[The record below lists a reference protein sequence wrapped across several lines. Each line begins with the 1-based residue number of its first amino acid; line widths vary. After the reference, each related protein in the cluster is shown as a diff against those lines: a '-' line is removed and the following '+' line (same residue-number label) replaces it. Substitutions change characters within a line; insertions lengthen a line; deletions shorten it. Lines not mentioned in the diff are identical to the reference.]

1 MMPITNDFIVEL
13 GTEELP
19 PLSLEKLSKAFHD
32 NLLSLIDEAGL
43 VHKKSFYYATPRRL
57 AVVIDQ
63 LAESQANKQINRQG
77 PAVASA
83 FDKDGNP
90 SSAAI
95 GFAKSC
101 GVTVNELNRVDTPK
115 GERLSYQI
123 NEQGKPAVDLLPE
136 LVQKALTKLP
146 IAKAMRWGDFNHSF
160 IRPVKWLLMLQ
171 GEKII
176 PCSLYNCDAS
186 NLTRGH
192 RFMSQGEITIPQAKD
207 YLVILEENF
216 VIADF
221 NKRRTIINQQVL
233 DIADDLNAKAII
245 DSDLLNEVT
254 ALVEWPVALAGDFET
269 EFLSVPQEALI
280 STMASNQKYFHLED
294 NNHNLLPKFITVAN
308 VVSSNS
314 SVIVK
319 GNEKVIRPRLA
330 DAKFF
335 YEQDCK
341 HSLLSKTTRLS
352 KVIFQKDLGT
362 VLDKTLRIQTLACSL
377 ASQQGIDTKNIST
390 ASLICKSD
398 LLTDMVGEFPSLQGI
413 MGSYYATND
422 GQNDEVAAAMNEIY
436 MPRYAGDKLPSTET
450 GLYLALAD
458 RLDTLTGIFAAGLIP
473 TGNKDPF
480 ALRRATLGIL
490 RLIIENHLPFDINNL
505 IDLAAK
511 NFTTIIIS
519 NDCKDL
525 ITDFFNGRLKAMYL
539 DKGFSS
545 TVIQAVQV
553 LNLSSPLDID
563 LRIKAVNIF
572 NSIEQA
578 ESLAE
583 VNKRVAN
590 ILSKNTAGYDINN
603 IIPSLLINESE
614 KNLYTAM
621 NELGIDVND
630 LCHENKYSE
639 ALTLLASLKP
649 SIDSFFDTVM
659 VMDDDLKLRQNR
671 LALLNQLRCLFMAI
685 ADISCLQK

>member
-1 MMPITNDFIVEL
+1 MSNTNDFIVEL

-19 PLSLEKLSKAFHD
+19 PLSLEKLSRAFHD

-43 VHKKSFYYATPRRL
+43 THQKSYYYASPRRL
-57 AVVIDQ
+57 AVIIDD
-63 LAESQANKQINRQG
+63 LAEAQENKTINRQG
-77 PAVASA
+77 PAVQSA

-90 SSAAI
+90 SPAAI

-101 GVTVNELNRVDTPK
+101 GVNVDDLNQIETPK
-115 GERLSYQI
+115 GNRLAFEI
-123 NEQGKPAVDLLPE
+123 NEQGKPAKELLPA

-146 IAKAMRWGDFNHSF
+146 IAKAMRWGNSEHSF

-171 GEKII
+171 GEKVI

-186 NLTRGH
+186 DQTRGH
-192 RFMSQGEITIPQAKD
+192 RFMSKGNITIPCAKE
-207 YLVILEENF
+207 YLPLLESHF

-221 NKRRTIINQQVL
+221 NKRKVIIEQQIL
-233 DIADDLNAKAII
+233 ELASGLSANAVITPE
-245 DSDLLNEVT
+245 LLNEVT
-254 ALVEWPVALAGDFET
+254 ALVEWPVALAGDFEA

-280 STMASNQKYFHLED
+280 STMATNQKYFHLED
-294 NNHNLLPKFITVAN
+294 DNQKLLAKFITVAN
-308 VVSSNS
+308 VASSNPK
-314 SVIVK
+314 IIIK

-335 YEQDCK
+335 YEQDRK
-341 HSLLSKTTRLS
+341 HSLLSRTPKLGN
-352 KVIFQKDLGT
+352 VIFQKDLGS
-362 VLDKTLRIQTLACSL
+362 VLDKTLRIQKLATSIASL
-377 ASQQGIDTKNIST
+377 SGIDCTKIS
-390 ASLICKSD
+390 AAALICKSD

-413 MGSYYATND
+413 MGSYYAIND
-422 GQNDEVAAAMNEIY
+422 GECAEVAAAMNEIY

-490 RLIIENHLPFDINNL
+490 RLIIENDLPLDIKML
-505 IDLAAK
+505 IDLAAE
-511 NFTTIIIS
+511 NFTTITVSDECKNLII
-519 NDCKDL
+519 N
-525 ITDFFNGRLKAMYL
+525 FFNGRLKAMYL
-539 DKGFSS
+539 EKGFPS

-553 LNLSSPLDID
+553 LEIHSPID
-563 LRIKAVNIF
+563 NDARIKAVNIF
-572 NSIEQA
+572 NEIEQA

-583 VNKRVAN
+583 ANKRVAN
-590 ILSKNTAGYDINN
+590 ILSKNAADFDLHTIN
-603 IIPSLLINESE
+603 PALLSTEPE
-614 KNLYTAM
+614 QNLFNSM
-621 NELGIDVND
+621 NELNIEVKE
-630 LCHENKYSE
+630 LCTAGKYSQ

-649 SIDSFFDTVM
+649 AIDSFFDSVM
-659 VMDDDLKLRQNR
+659 VMDEDLKLRQNR
-671 LALLNQLRCLFMAI
+671 LALLNQLRNLFMAI

>member
-1 MMPITNDFIVEL
+1 MSNTNDFIVEL

-19 PLSLEKLSKAFHD
+19 PLSLEKLSKAFYD
-32 NLLSLIDEAGL
+32 NLIALIDEAGL
-43 VHKKSFYYATPRRL
+43 THQKSYYYATPRRL
-57 AVVIDQ
+57 AIVIDD
-63 LAESQANKQINRQG
+63 LAEAQENKIINRQG
-77 PAVASA
+77 PAVQAA
-83 FDKDGNP
+83 FDKEGTP
-90 SSAAI
+90 SPAAL

-101 GVTVNELNRVDTPK
+101 GVSVDLLSQIETPK
-115 GERLSYQI
+115 GPRLAFQI
-123 NEQGKPAVDLLPE
+123 NEQGKPAQELLPS

-146 IAKAMRWGDFNHSF
+146 IAKAMRWGNSDYSF

-171 GEKII
+171 GERVI
-176 PCSLYNCDAS
+176 PCTLYNCTAS
-186 NLTRGH
+186 NKTRGH
-192 RFMSQGEITIPQAKD
+192 RFMSKGEITIPSAKE
-207 YLVILEENF
+207 YLSLLESHF

-221 NKRRTIINQQVL
+221 NKR
-233 DIADDLNAKAII
+233 KAII
-245 DSDLLNEVT
+245 EQQILQLASNLNANAVITPELLSEVT
-254 ALVEWPVALAGDFET
+254 ALVEWPVALAGDFEK

-280 STMASNQKYFHLED
+280 STMATNQKYFHLED
-294 NNHNLLPKFITVAN
+294 NDHKLLAKFITVAN
-308 VVSSNS
+308 VISSKPE
-314 SVIVK
+314 VIIK

-335 YEQDCK
+335 FEQDCK
-341 HSLLSKTTRLS
+341 HSLSSRATKLG
-352 KVIFQKDLGT
+352 KVVFQKDLGT
-362 VLDKTLRIQTLACSL
+362 VLDKTLRIQKLATSI
-377 ASQQGIDTKNIST
+377 ASINAIDCTNISK
-390 ASLICKSD
+390 AALICKSD

-422 GQNDEVAAAMNEIY
+422 GESLEVAASMNEIY

-490 RLIIENHLPFDINNL
+490 RLIIENNLDLDIKTL

-511 NFTTIIIS
+511 NFTSITVS
-519 NDCKDL
+519 DDCKNL
-525 ITDFFNGRLKAMYL
+525 ILDFFNGRLKAMYL

-553 LNLSSPLDID
+553 LKLNSPLDND
-563 LRIKAVNIF
+563 ARIKAVDVF
-572 NSIEQA
+572 NKIEQA

-583 VNKRVAN
+583 ANKRVAN
-590 ILSKNTAGYDINN
+590 ILSKNAADYDIQT
-603 IIPSLLINESE
+603 IDVSLLSTEPE
-614 KNLYTAM
+614 TNLFNGM
-621 NELGIDVND
+621 NELNIEVKE
-630 LCHENKYSE
+630 LCSASKYSE

-649 SIDSFFDTVM
+649 AIDNFFDSVM
-659 VMDDDLKLRQNR
+659 VMDEDLKLRQNR
-671 LALLNQLRCLFMAI
+671 LALLNQLRNLFMAI